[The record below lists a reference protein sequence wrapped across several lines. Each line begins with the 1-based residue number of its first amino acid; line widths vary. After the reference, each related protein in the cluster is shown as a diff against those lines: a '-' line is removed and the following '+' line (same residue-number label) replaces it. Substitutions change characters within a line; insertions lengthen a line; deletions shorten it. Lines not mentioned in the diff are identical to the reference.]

1 MIISVLG
8 MAIGVL
14 VAIAGIYYLVKDR
27 HDRNSVKI
35 YGIIGGVGAVV
46 FVISLIILLTNI
58 L

>member
-14 VAIAGIYYLVKDR
+14 VAIAGIYYLVKDK

-35 YGIIGGVGAVV
+35 YGIIGGAGAVV